1 MPLHQQLT
9 RNFES
14 LVNRGLATFRSSRE
28 FTVSEPAFVGIV
40 KAQDVRRIFLFS
52 FPALDAKA
60 KFSRRVS
67 GLKIVVASGRLTIKA
82 GRSSYASITILHGS
96 SASIARYPA
105 KIPHFFEN
113 RQIFAF
119 YTIPFTTSLIVWE
132 SCIRG
137 PFTGFQRV
145 AIR

>member
-82 GRSSYASITILHGS
+82 GRSSYASITNIHGMFCEYRMLS
-96 SASIARYPA
+96 RKNPA
-105 KIPHFFEN
+105 
-113 RQIFAF
+113 
-119 YTIPFTTSLIVWE
+119 L
-132 SCIRG
+132 
-137 PFTGFQRV
+137 FQKALDSRV
-145 AIR
+145 LCNSTEHCFDRL

>member
-40 KAQDVRRIFLFS
+40 KAQGVSRIFLFS

-60 KFSRRVS
+60 KFSRCVS
-67 GLKIVVASGRLTIKA
+67 GLRIVVASGRLTIKA
-82 GRSSYASITILHGS
+82 GRCSYASVTILHGMFCKYCALS
-96 SASIARYPA
+96 RNNPA
-105 KIPHFFEN
+105 LFSKTFRF
-113 RQIFAF
+113 
-119 YTIPFTTSLIVWE
+119 
-132 SCIRG
+132 RG
-137 PFTGFQRV
+137 L
-145 AIR
+145 

>member
-28 FTVSEPAFVGIV
+28 FTVSEPAFVGII

-52 FPALDAKA
+52 FPAIDAKA
-60 KFSRRVS
+60 KFSRCVS
-67 GLKIVVASGRLTIKA
+67 GFKIVVASGRLTIKA
-82 GRSSYASITILHGS
+82 GRSSYASITILMNVLQVLQP
-96 SASIARYPA
+96 YPA

-113 RQIFAF
+113 LQILAF
-119 YTIPFTTSLIVWE
+119 YYNLF
-132 SCIRG
+132 
-137 PFTGFQRV
+137 
-145 AIR
+145 